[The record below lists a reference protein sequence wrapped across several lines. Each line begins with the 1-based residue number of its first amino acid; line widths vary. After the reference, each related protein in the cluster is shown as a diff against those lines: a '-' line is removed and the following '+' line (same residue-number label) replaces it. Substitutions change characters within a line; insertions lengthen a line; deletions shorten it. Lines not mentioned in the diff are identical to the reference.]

1 MRVCLIMVA
10 MGGLLSACG
19 SGIRSVAGT
28 PQGVTIRYEGA
39 NLEAATKRADSYC
52 RALDR
57 RAGLQSVIGDGSEN
71 VAVFYCA

>member
-1 MRVCLIMVA
+1 

-19 SGIRSVAGT
+19 NSIRSVAGT
-28 PQGVTIRYEGA
+28 PQGVTIRYKGA
-39 NLEAATKRADSYC
+39 NLEAATKRADTYC

-57 RAGLQSVIGDGSEN
+57 KAGLQSVTGDGAEN